1 MKQWFMMLSSREKT
15 IVSIAAVLIPLLLI
29 WLLLLQPMLKKNAAL
44 TDQIKDRT
52 TILEK
57 VRLQSTQIKML
68 RSNRKPNAKVNQGNP
83 QQKVESALRTWRLRP
98 NLGVMSAPNSRTVK
112 LNLREAEAD
121 NIMRFLFDVETKYG
135 FAVKEA
141 SLKPTKDIGRANA
154 SLTLEAQ

>member
-29 WLLLLQPMLKKNAAL
+29 WLLLLQPMLKERAAL
-44 TDQIKDRT
+44 SDQIKDRT
-52 TILEK
+52 EILEK
-57 VRLQSTQIKML
+57 VRLQSTQIKL
-68 RSNRKPNAKVNQGNP
+68 LQTNGKRNTQISRGNH

-98 NLGVMSAPNSRTVK
+98 NLGVMSAPNTRTVK
-112 LNLREAEAD
+112 LNLRDAEAD

-141 SLKPTKDIGRANA
+141 SLKPTKDIGKANA

>member
-15 IVSIAAVLIPLLLI
+15 IVSIAAVLIPILLI
-29 WLLLLQPMLKKNAAL
+29 WLVLLQPMLNKSAAL
-44 TDQIKDRT
+44 ADQIKDRT
-52 TILEK
+52 EILEK
-57 VRLQSTQIKML
+57 VQLQSAQIKIL
-68 RSNRKPNAKVNQGNP
+68 QTSGKKATKISRGNH

-112 LNLREAEAD
+112 LNLKEAEAD

>member
-15 IVSIAAVLIPLLLI
+15 IVSIAAVLVPLLLI
-29 WLLLLQPMLKKNAAL
+29 WLVLLQPMLNESAAL
-44 TDQIKDRT
+44 KDQIKDRT
-52 TILEK
+52 AILEK
-57 VRLQSTQIKML
+57 VRLQSTQIKL
-68 RSNRKPNAKVNQGNP
+68 LQTSGKRKNPVNRGNP
-83 QQKVESALRTWRLRP
+83 QQKIESALRTWRLRP

-121 NIMRFLFDVETKYG
+121 NVFRFLFDVETKYG

-141 SLKPTKDIGRANA
+141 SLKPSKDVGRANA

>member
-29 WLLLLQPMLKKNAAL
+29 WLVLLQPMLKERAAL
-44 TDQIKDRT
+44 SDQIKDRT
-52 TILEK
+52 AILEK
-57 VRLQSTQIKML
+57 VRLQSSQIKML
-68 RSNRKPNAKVNQGNP
+68 QTSGKRNTQVSRGNH
-83 QQKVESALRTWRLRP
+83 QQKVENALRTWRLRP
-98 NLGVMSAPNSRTVK
+98 NLGVMSAPNTRTVK
-112 LNLREAEAD
+112 LNLRDAEAD

-141 SLKPTKDIGRANA
+141 SLKPTKDIGKANA

>member
-15 IVSIAAVLIPLLLI
+15 IVSIAAILVPLLLL
-29 WLLLLQPMLKKNAAL
+29 WLLLFQPMLKESAL
-44 TDQIKDRT
+44 LKSQIKDRT
-52 TILEK
+52 AILEK
-57 VRLQSTQIKML
+57 VRLQSAQIKML
-68 RSNRKPNAKVNQGNP
+68 QSNGQRNKNISRGNH

-98 NLGVMSAPNSRTVK
+98 NLGVMSAPNTRTVK

-141 SLKPTKDIGRANA
+141 SLKPTKDVGRANA